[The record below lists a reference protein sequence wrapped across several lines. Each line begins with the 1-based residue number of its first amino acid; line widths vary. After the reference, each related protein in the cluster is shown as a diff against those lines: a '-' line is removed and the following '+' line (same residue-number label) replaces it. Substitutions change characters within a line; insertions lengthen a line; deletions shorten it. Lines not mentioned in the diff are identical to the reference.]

1 MAASLPVIAGESG
14 LARYLQEIKRFPML
28 EPHDEYMLAKRWREH
43 GDREAAHKLV
53 TSHLRLVAKI
63 AMGYRGYGLPI
74 GEVISE
80 GNVGLMQAVKR
91 FEPDKGF
98 KLATYAMWWIRASIQ
113 EYILRSWSL
122 VKMGTTASQKK
133 LFFNLRKAKSR
144 ISALDDGDL
153 RDDQVETISK
163 RLGVAKQDVIE
174 MNRRLG
180 GDASLNA
187 PLREDGEG
195 EWQDWLVDESAD
207 QETRL
212 AEREE
217 SDARLEALRGALTV
231 LNPRERR
238 IFEARRL
245 AEDPI
250 TLEELSAEFGVSR
263 ERVRQIE
270 VRAFEKVQAAVKA
283 GVAKVQIPKKREPAA
298 LAAR

>member
-1 MAASLPVIAGESG
+1 MAGSLPIIAGELG

-28 EPHDEYMLAKRWREH
+28 EPQEEYMLAKRWREH

-144 ISALDDGDL
+144 ISALDEGDL
-153 RDDQVETISK
+153 RDDQVESISK
-163 RLGVAKQDVIE
+163 RLGVGKQDVID

-180 GDASLNA
+180 GDASLNS
-187 PLREDGEG
+187 PLRDGGEG
-195 EWQDWLVDESAD
+195 EWQDWLVDDSPD
-207 QETRL
+207 QESLL
-212 AEREE
+212 ADREE
-217 SDARLEALRGALTV
+217 SDARMGALRSALTV

-245 AEDPI
+245 ADDPI

-283 GVAKVQIPKKREPAA
+283 GVARAQAPKNPPPAA
-298 LAAR
+298 LPAR

>member
-1 MAASLPVIAGESG
+1 
-14 LARYLQEIKRFPML
+14 
-28 EPHDEYMLAKRWREH
+28 MLAKRWREH

-80 GNVGLMQAVKR
+80 GNVGLMQAVRR

-144 ISALDDGDL
+144 ISALDEGDL
-153 RDDQVETISK
+153 RDDQVEIIAT
-163 RLGVAKQDVIE
+163 RLGVAKQEVID

-187 PLREDGEG
+187 PLREEGEG
-195 EWQDWLVDESAD
+195 EWQDWLVDDSAS
-207 QETRL
+207 QENLL

-217 SDARLEALRGALTV
+217 SDARMGALRNALTV

-245 AEDPI
+245 ADDPI
-250 TLEELSAEFGVSR
+250 TLEELSTEFGVSR

-283 GVAKVQIPKKREPAA
+283 GVARAQIPAARRAPALPAA
-298 LAAR
+298 